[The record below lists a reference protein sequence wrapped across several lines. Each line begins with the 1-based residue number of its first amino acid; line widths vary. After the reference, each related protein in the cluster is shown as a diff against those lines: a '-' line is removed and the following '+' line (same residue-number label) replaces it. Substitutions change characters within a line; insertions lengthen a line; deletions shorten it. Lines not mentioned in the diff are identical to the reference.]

1 MKINGE
7 INRNKSKINKKYTL
21 KNKKNILLKTKK
33 RKGNFM
39 PETTI
44 DMIHGEKTAIWYSS
58 YPSVIK
64 QMKEYVK
71 AYPDEVKVR
80 FDYTSEEHQRET
92 GEMAYEIEVPRDWV
106 RVPRPKTKKNLT
118 EEQRAQAGE
127 RLKRAR
133 ANKKE

>member
-1 MKINGE
+1 
-7 INRNKSKINKKYTL
+7 
-21 KNKKNILLKTKK
+21 
-33 RKGNFM
+33 M

-71 AYPDEVKVR
+71 AYPNAVKVR

-92 GEMAYEIEVPRDWV
+92 GEMAYEIEVPKSWFRM
-106 RVPRPKTKKNLT
+106 PKPKAKREMT
-118 EEQRAQAGE
+118 EEHKEKIQKA
-127 RLKRAR
+127 LKEYR
-133 ANKKE
+133 ANKKSGAGK

>member
-1 MKINGE
+1 
-7 INRNKSKINKKYTL
+7 
-21 KNKKNILLKTKK
+21 
-33 RKGNFM
+33 M

-71 AYPDEVKVR
+71 AYPNEVKVR

-106 RVPRPKTKKNLT
+106 RVPRPKTKKHMT
-118 EEQRAQAGE
+118 VEQRAQAGE

>member
-1 MKINGE
+1 
-7 INRNKSKINKKYTL
+7 
-21 KNKKNILLKTKK
+21 
-33 RKGNFM
+33 M

-71 AYPDEVKVR
+71 AYPNEVKVR

-106 RVPRPKTKKNLT
+106 RVPRPKTKKNMT

-133 ANKKE
+133 ANKKG

>member
-1 MKINGE
+1 
-7 INRNKSKINKKYTL
+7 
-21 KNKKNILLKTKK
+21 
-33 RKGNFM
+33 M

-92 GEMAYEIEVPRDWV
+92 G
-106 RVPRPKTKKNLT
+106 
-118 EEQRAQAGE
+118 
-127 RLKRAR
+127 
-133 ANKKE
+133 